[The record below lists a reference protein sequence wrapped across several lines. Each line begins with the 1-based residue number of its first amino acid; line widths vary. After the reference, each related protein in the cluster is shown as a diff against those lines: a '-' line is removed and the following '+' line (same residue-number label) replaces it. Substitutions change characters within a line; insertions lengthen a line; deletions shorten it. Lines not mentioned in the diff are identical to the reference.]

1 MLRRFVLAA
10 VVVALTFTFAYSEVV
25 TGKVSKVEKDTAEGV
40 FKVTYFKGTFDKDT
54 KKMTYDEKSATA
66 TTIKDAKVTKGAGK
80 GKAGD
85 PVDGGFGN
93 EMFTKIDE
101 KGITMRLTIADD
113 GDNKGKITEGAI
125 VGGKKKKDAQ

>member
-1 MLRRFVLAA
+1 MLRRFVLAS

-25 TGKVSKVEKDTAEGV
+25 TGKVTKVEKDADA

-66 TTIKDAKVTKGAGK
+66 TTIKDAKVTKGGGK
-80 GKAGD
+80 GKAGE

-93 EMFTKIDE
+93 EIFTKIDE